1 METEVTINV
10 WCFRTRWSCLSM
22 SWKTEVTIKVCDV
35 SGQGGL
41 VKVCHGNG
49 SDYQCGGLSGQG
61 GLADVCVTEN
71 ISDYKCV
78 VFQDK
83 VVLPTTQGV
92 GKGSDKDTM
101 PFSLWRWLHSII
113 NLLVET
119 LKDPWLDGYVPNYTN
134 VVHCGS
140 DGVCHRP

>member
-1 METEVTINV
+1 M
-10 WCFRTRWSCLSM
+10 FQD
-22 SWKTEVTIKVCDV
+22 KVVLRKCV
-35 SGQGGL
+35 L
-41 VKVCHGNG
+41 ENG
-49 SDYQCGGLSGQG
+49 
-61 GLADVCVTEN
+61 
-71 ISDYKCV
+71 SDYKCV

-119 LKDPWLDGYVPNYTN
+119 LKDPWLDGYVPNYTSM
-134 VVHCGS
+134 VHCGS
-140 DGVCHRP
+140 DGMCCRP

>member
-1 METEVTINV
+1 M
-10 WCFRTRWSCLSM
+10 WGSFR
-22 SWKTEVTIKVCDV
+22 
-35 SGQGGL
+35 
-41 VKVCHGNG
+41 
-49 SDYQCGGLSGQG
+49 QG

-71 ISDYKCV
+71 RSDHKCV

-119 LKDPWLDGYVPNYTN
+119 LKDPWLDGYVPNYTSM
-134 VVHCGS
+134 VHCGCDPFEGQQNRWHVSQAIIIRS
-140 DGVCHRP
+140 DGMHYRP